1 MLKRF
6 NKNAV
11 ITKTREIFNIM
22 YSLGFLIVELETARR
37 RLLYVFGAPPD
48 GALTSGLGTQLVPEG
63 ALRQNW
69 PLTTR
74 LAFADRINHAPSYRA
89 IMRSGD

>member
-1 MLKRF
+1 LILISLAVERMLKRF

-37 RLLYVFGAPPD
+37 RLLYALGAPD
-48 GALTSGLGTQLVPEG
+48 GTPTSGLGTQPVPEG
-63 ALRQNW
+63 PCGGTGL
-69 PLTTR
+69 
-74 LAFADRINHAPSYRA
+74 
-89 IMRSGD
+89 